1 MRHSAGEENGRA
13 RLLQHYVRTAGSG
26 ISRRRAQRTLGAAK
40 LEAELAN
47 RAKTEFLANMS
58 HELRTP
64 LNAIIGFADLIANTP
79 TDTSDPEKATEYG
92 NYIASA
98 GRHLLGVLSDI
109 LDIAQI
115 DSGNYEIEVAPTDT
129 VRVLELS
136 AACVKERITSKHQL
150 LSVVAESA
158 LPRLMLDGR
167 RLQHAVINLLSN
179 AIKYTPDGG
188 CVALRGTRN
197 AAGGVTISVSDTGR
211 GMSKDELRLALAP
224 FAHIES
230 AYARNGDGM
239 ALGIAVAKRLVELLG
254 ASFQMTSG
262 PGQGTHAEIRFSASS
277 IADNGDRR
285 EGETS

>member
-1 MRHSAGEENGRA
+1 MRHSTGEENGRA
-13 RLLQHYVRTAGSG
+13 RLLQQYVRTAGSG

-64 LNAIIGFADLIANTP
+64 LNAIIGFADLIAHTP
-79 TDTSDPEKATEYG
+79 TDASGLAKATEYG
-92 NYIASA
+92 TYIAGA

-115 DSGNYEIEVAPTDT
+115 DSGNYEVEVAPTDI

-136 AACVKERITSKHQL
+136 AACVKERMTSKHQL
-150 LSVVAESA
+150 LSVVAESV
-158 LPRLMLDGR
+158 LPRLMLDSR
-167 RLQHAVINLLSN
+167 RLQQAVINLLSN

-197 AAGGVTISVSDTGR
+197 AMGGVTISVSDTSR
-211 GMSKDELRLALAP
+211 GMSQDELRLALAP
-224 FAHIES
+224 FAHVES
-230 AYARNGDGM
+230 AYARSGDGM
-239 ALGIAVAKRLVELLG
+239 SLGIAVAKRLVELLG
-254 ASFQMTSG
+254 ASFQMTSA
-262 PGQGTHAEIRFSASS
+262 PDQGTHVEIKFSASS
-277 IADNGDRR
+277 IADNGGRR
-285 EGETS
+285 DGETS